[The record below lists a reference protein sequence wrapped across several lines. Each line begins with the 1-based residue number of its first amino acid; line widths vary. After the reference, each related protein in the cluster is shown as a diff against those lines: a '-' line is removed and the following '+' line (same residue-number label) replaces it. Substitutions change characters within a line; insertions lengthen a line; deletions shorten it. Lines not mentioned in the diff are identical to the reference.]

1 MSELNDNIRF
11 TIDDAPVV
19 TVPLVQ
25 NFTATNAA
33 PTAKYVGDALA
44 AKLDTAD
51 VMEHVTITLDGVQSD
66 NQGVLLVSAEDIP
79 VTDGTVINPQTGAG
93 SIKAALDTLDAKSAA
108 EISYTALGSQ
118 TVKAKVDGIA
128 ADVSAIEAAMNGDAI
143 PFAEGGTDSIRDAVN
158 AVAEHQFADMIPMSG
173 SDTTT
178 IAGKISSLDATTLNY
193 ASGTSIKSK
202 IDAVAGDLSALSG
215 NVLKLSDQTL
225 SSDQQASVRSRIGL
239 GGAALYS
246 VAADL
251 TTATAGVSVLDAKCG
266 KDLKDAADILAA
278 TVGGISTNMARI
290 FRAETYGFSYDDLSS
305 GSNKSYTQAD
315 VGMVPIEGYTP
326 IGVMSIVTGYANVA
340 VTRFSLT
347 SSSYL
352 FTIRNNASSAQSSE
366 NGSITVLWA
375 LTACVAPA
383 S

>member
-1 MSELNDNIRF
+1 MSELNDNISF
-11 TIDDAPVV
+11 TINDAPVV

-79 VTDGTVINPQTGAG
+79 VTDGTVINPTTGAG

-108 EISYTALGSQ
+108 EISYTAMGSQ

-128 ADVSAIEAAMNGDAI
+128 ADVSAIEAAMY
-143 PFAEGGTDSIRDAVN
+143 
-158 AVAEHQFADMIPMSG
+158 ADQIPMSG
-173 SDTTT
+173 TDETT
-178 IAGKISSLDATTLNY
+178 ISGKISDVEGAMYADQIPMSGTDTTKISAKIAGLDATTLNY

-266 KDLKDAADILAA
+266 KDLKDAADSLAA

-290 FRAETYGFSYDDLSS
+290 FRTETYGFAYDDFSS
-305 GSNKSYTQAD
+305 GANKTYTQAD

-340 VTRFSLT
+340 VTRFSVT

-352 FTIRNNASSAQSSE
+352 FTLRNNSSSSQSSE

>member
-11 TIDDAPVV
+11 TINDAPVV

-33 PTAKYVGDALA
+33 PTAKYVGDALD

-79 VTDGTVINPQTGAG
+79 VTDGTVINPTTGAG

-108 EISYTALGSQ
+108 DISYTALGSQ
-118 TVKAKVDGIA
+118 TVKAKVDEIA
-128 ADVSAIEAAMNGDAI
+128 ADVSAIEAAMY
-143 PFAEGGTDSIRDAVN
+143 
-158 AVAEHQFADMIPMSG
+158 ADQIPMSG
-173 SDTTT
+173 TDETT
-178 IAGKISSLDATTLNY
+178 ISGKISDVEGAMYADQIPMSGTDATKISAKIAGLDATTLNY
-193 ASGTSIKSK
+193 VSGTSIKSK
-202 IDAVAGDLSALSG
+202 IDAVAADLSALSG

-225 SSDQQASVRSRIGL
+225 SSDQQAAVRARIGL

-266 KDLKDAADILAA
+266 KDLKDAADSLGA
-278 TVGGISTNMARI
+278 TVAGISANMAGLFRI
-290 FRAETYGFSYDDLSS
+290 ATYEFSYEDF
-305 GSNKSYTQAD
+305 GSNTNKTFTQAD
-315 VGMVPIEGYTP
+315 VGMTPIDGYTP
-326 IGVMSIVTGYANVA
+326 VGIISIVTGLANVA

-347 SSSYL
+347 SSVYIVTL
-352 FTIRNNASSAQSSE
+352 RNNASSAQSAS
-366 NGSITVLWA
+366 GSITVLWA
-375 LTACVAPA
+375 RTGCIAAG